1 MIRAR
6 QFDPKSVVA
15 RRDRGVARR
24 RLSTNVARVFW
35 CGSLMWCALVSVS
48 LNATERGD
56 DNNPAHWLQRMNH
69 AFANE
74 SYDGVFTILRGARMS
89 SLRVLHAVID
99 GVPHDRLMHLDG
111 TAREIIRVGDALT
124 CVLMPGDELAGLS
137 AGVPSGPLAVTFA
150 RDFSAVSA
158 QYRLRLGG
166 AGRIAGRKVRQLSIQ
181 PLDADRYGYE
191 LWLDE
196 STGLLLKS
204 ELRDGSRMPLE
215 VFQFSQLQIG
225 AALPAREFVA
235 PAQARQIVITEPQTA
250 APDLHRSSAHAA
262 GNTAA
267 SPAGRSSWSVGWLPA
282 GFMMAASDVRRS
294 ARSADALS
302 TLMYGDGLAA
312 FSVFIE
318 AMPKT
323 AQPSA
328 DARVMHEGATVAM
341 SRDLRDGAGKAFLI
355 TVVGEVPDATAARVL
370 RSVQHAP

>member
-1 MIRAR
+1 MIQAR
-6 QFDPKSVVA
+6 HCDLPC
-15 RRDRGVARR
+15 DRGVAQRGWPANTTR
-24 RLSTNVARVFW
+24 
-35 CGSLMWCALVSVS
+35 GMWCWSWVWCAIVSVS
-48 LNATERGD
+48 AGAAERGD
-56 DNNPAHWLQRMNH
+56 DNSPARWLDRMNR
-69 AFANE
+69 AFVSE

-89 SLRVLHAVID
+89 SLRVLHAVVD

-137 AGVPSGPLAVTFA
+137 ESVPAGPLAVTFS

-166 AGRIAGRKVRQLSIQ
+166 SGRIAGRNVRQLSIQ

-191 LWLDE
+191 LWLDA

-204 ELRDGSRMPLE
+204 ELHDGSRMPLE
-215 VFQFSQLQIG
+215 VFQFSQLRVG
-225 AALPAREFVA
+225 AALQARDFVA
-235 PAQARQIVITEPQTA
+235 PAQARQIVIAEQPQKVGAAANGGAPPTA
-250 APDLHRSSAHAA
+250 KSE
-262 GNTAA
+262 
-267 SPAGRSSWSVGWLPA
+267 WSVGWLPA
-282 GFMMAASDVRRS
+282 GFLMAASDVRRS
-294 ARSADALS
+294 PRRAEALS

-318 AMPKT
+318 AMPKS

-341 SRDLRDGAGKAFLI
+341 SRDLRDGAGKVFLV

-370 RSVQHAP
+370 RSVQHLP